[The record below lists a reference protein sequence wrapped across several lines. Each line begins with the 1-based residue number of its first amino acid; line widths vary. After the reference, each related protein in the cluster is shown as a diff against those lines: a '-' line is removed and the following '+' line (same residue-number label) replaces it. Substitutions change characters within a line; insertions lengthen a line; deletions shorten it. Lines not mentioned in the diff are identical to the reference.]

1 MLREI
6 WILSPFSYMSKMSC
20 MCLQTLYKEKHMQ
33 GVNIM
38 HSHWFNDLIGRM
50 ILIPFSLKC
59 LIPDIQPRNDFVEP
73 PKNLY
78 DNNLSRVALSRGK
91 ACLLYKNHKCSFNCA
106 GLLCIVKL
114 KKKRIYLILLNK

>member
-1 MLREI
+1 
-6 WILSPFSYMSKMSC
+6 MSKMSS
-20 MCLQTLYKEKHMQ
+20 MRLQTLYEEKHMQ

-38 HSHWFNDLIGRM
+38 HSDWVNDLIGRM

-78 DNNLSRVALSRGK
+78 DNNLSRVALSRGR
-91 ACLLYKNHKCSFNCA
+91 ACLLDKTHKCLFNCA
-106 GLLCIVKL
+106 GLIRIVKL
-114 KKKRIYLILLNK
+114 KKKKIYLILPNK

>member
-1 MLREI
+1 
-6 WILSPFSYMSKMSC
+6 
-20 MCLQTLYKEKHMQ
+20 
-33 GVNIM
+33 
-38 HSHWFNDLIGRM
+38 M

-91 ACLLYKNHKCSFNCA
+91 ACLLDKKTINVYSIVQVLNTHCKVEKEKNISDITEQMKVLPPPNLADESSQDSFQDHDDWSANQRA
-106 GLLCIVKL
+106 SI
-114 KKKRIYLILLNK
+114 I

>member
-1 MLREI
+1 MR
-6 WILSPFSYMSKMSC
+6 
-20 MCLQTLYKEKHMQ
+20 LQTLYKEKHMQ
-33 GVNIM
+33 GVNIK
-38 HSHWFNDLIGRM
+38 SILIGPMIWLAERM

-91 ACLLYKNHKCSFNCA
+91 ACLLDKKNHKCLFNRA
-106 GLLCIVKL
+106 GLKYAL
-114 KKKRIYLILLNK
+114 

>member
-1 MLREI
+1 MVKNVSTVFNMLREI

-20 MCLQTLYKEKHMQ
+20 MRLQTLYKEKHMQ

-38 HSHWFNDLIGRM
+38 HSHWSNHLIGSTIQM

-91 ACLLYKNHKCSFNCA
+91 ACLLDKKNHNCLFNRA
-106 GLLCIVKL
+106 GLKYAL
-114 KKKRIYLILLNK
+114 